1 MKAQQAN
8 WPPIYSP
15 VVEARHVER
24 YTIWLRFADG
34 TEGDADLSD
43 LVSWNMFAP
52 LRDVRAF
59 KRFHVRYGTIIW
71 NKQLDVA
78 PESLYRRVRERLA
91 STRPV

>member
-1 MKAQQAN
+1 MMKQQAQ

-15 VVEARHVER
+15 VVEARYVGR

-34 TEGDADLSD
+34 TEGEADLSD
-43 LVSWNMFAP
+43 LISSKIFEP

-59 KRFHVRYGTIIW
+59 KRFHVLYGTIIW
-71 NKQLDVA
+71 NKELDVA
-78 PESLYRRVRERLA
+78 PESLYRRVREGLA